1 MSLPKVDG
9 DQSMVDA
16 LAQLSK
22 AGSVVDRVFD
32 VRGSKVILKLKSRQE
47 VDESKLDEKKKKEL
61 AETAASSAGYAL
73 MSAYEKSL
81 RKELEQKGKIWENP
95 EYLSLGQSRGEGADQ
110 GAGG

>member
-1 MSLPKVDG
+1 
-9 DQSMVDA
+9 
-16 LAQLSK
+16 
-22 AGSVVDRVFD
+22 
-32 VRGSKVILKLKSRQE
+32 
-47 VDESKLDEKKKKEL
+47 L